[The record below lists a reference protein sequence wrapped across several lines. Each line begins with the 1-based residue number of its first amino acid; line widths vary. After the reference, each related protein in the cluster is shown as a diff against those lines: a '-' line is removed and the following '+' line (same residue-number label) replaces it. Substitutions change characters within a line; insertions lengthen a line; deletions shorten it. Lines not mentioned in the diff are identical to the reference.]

1 MEGRK
6 ERREE
11 RSHGNFNCE
20 DAVETW
26 ESVNKMM
33 LNKKSHN
40 TCRNKINEK
49 ESKLQMSPWAQILK
63 GTTDVCFQLTAHPK
77 FRAVFSFET
86 RPPLLTMV
94 FKLLWLFSPQAFSS
108 CFCRASC
115 LSVSLKGED

>member
-11 RSHGNFNCE
+11 RSYENFNCE

-26 ESVNKMM
+26 KAVNKMM
-33 LNKKSHN
+33 LNKKSRN

-63 GTTDVCFQLTAHPK
+63 GTRRVLPAHCPPKAQGCIQL
-77 FRAVFSFET
+77 
-86 RPPLLTMV
+86 
-94 FKLLWLFSPQAFSS
+94 
-108 CFCRASC
+108 
-115 LSVSLKGED
+115 